1 MKKMKRIITLAAAAA
16 LLLSGCAGPSGPA
29 GLPAGWGEDWILVG
43 DLLGVEPMEGF
54 APGEN
59 RDALGA
65 AGLYYATW
73 TAGEGETITNDEDEE
88 AAVYDAQLY
97 VLIQQYKEGGKAET
111 ALEDWQERERE
122 NYGSGEAA
130 AETHAGQAF
139 TVLPLLE
146 GKEGNPYTHGAAAFA
161 LHEGGWALCVELL
174 CRDGFEGEPQ
184 AVLGAFLDGFH
195 YNDG

>member
-1 MKKMKRIITLAAAAA
+1 MKRIIPVAVLAA
-16 LLLSGCAGPSGPA
+16 LLLAGCAGPSGPA
-29 GLPAGWGEDWILVG
+29 GRPVGWGEDWALVG

-54 APGEN
+54 VPGEN
-59 RDALGA
+59 KDALGA

-73 TAGEGETITNDEDEE
+73 TAGEGEPITNDEGGE

-97 VLIQQYKEGGKAET
+97 VPIQQYKETEKAET
-111 ALEDWQERERE
+111 ALEDWQERERD
-122 NYGSGEAA
+122 NYEAGEAVT
-130 AETHAGQAF
+130 ETHAGQAF

-146 GKEGNPYTHGAAAFA
+146 GNEGNPYTHGAAAFA

-174 CRDGFEGEPQ
+174 CRDGFAGDPQ
-184 AVLGAFLDGFH
+184 ALLGAFLDGFH